1 MTRPAALGAGVDNI
15 RQFAPAGDEAGGFFV
30 FGQLVGKICLMP
42 NFVVLGHIEHGVP
55 RVKEI
60 HGKSVAKLR
69 KGG

>member
-1 MTRPAALGAGVDNI
+1 
-15 RQFAPAGDEAGGFFV
+15 
-30 FGQLVGKICLMP
+30 MP